1 MAGSNENRVG
11 DVRPSILLGG
21 FLKTAIQRADV
32 GIGPTRRALSV
43 INLNGG
49 RYAPYEATKR
59 DLRDKNAVCHT
70 NVLQNSMV
78 HRPLTRKFA
87 AQLAAKQH
95 QPLVEEIKQPV
106 PSFPETMKI
115 NCSIIDV
122 DEYKARDSF
131 PEPVFDDDIE
141 MADADMDIGAGEKKD
156 PLVEYKDDLY
166 VYYKNVE
173 ISFCAPP
180 NYMTGQYDINERMRR
195 ILIDWLIEVHDKFNL
210 RPETLYLTVNLI
222 DRFLAVQPIMRQ
234 KFQLVG
240 VTAMLIASKYEEISA
255 PAVEDLIL
263 ISDRAF
269 TRNEVLQMEIL
280 MVSKLQFHLSI
291 PTVYVF
297 VKRFL
302 EAGKSGNEMERLAFY
317 MIDLCLVEYQ
327 MLKFPPSMLAAA
339 AVFTAQC
346 TLGKAAEWSRLSE
359 KITDYKNHEL
369 KECSQLMAGFHRRA
383 AAGKVTSVF
392 RKYNSYKYGYAA
404 SAEPA
409 HFLLDPSI

>member
-1 MAGSNENRVG
+1 
-11 DVRPSILLGG
+11 
-21 FLKTAIQRADV
+21 
-32 GIGPTRRALSV
+32 
-43 INLNGG
+43 
-49 RYAPYEATKR
+49 
-59 DLRDKNAVCHT
+59 
-70 NVLQNSMV
+70 
-78 HRPLTRKFA
+78 
-87 AQLAAKQH
+87 
-95 QPLVEEIKQPV
+95 
-106 PSFPETMKI
+106 
-115 NCSIIDV
+115 
-122 DEYKARDSF
+122 
-131 PEPVFDDDIE
+131 
-141 MADADMDIGAGEKKD
+141 MDIGAGEKKD